1 MPAEVQIWKDVT
13 GILTIDPRMVPN
25 AKRVDV
31 LTFEEAAELST
42 FGAKVVHPAA
52 VMPAWNAN
60 VPMSVRSSLQ
70 PEVPGTR
77 IVTDISEVESN
88 TRRVAAMSSKHGIT
102 MIVIKSTRMLGQ
114 HGFLAQVF
122 RVFDKYEA
130 SVDVIATS
138 EVTVS
143 LTLDRG
149 FKSLDVPALCK
160 ELETIATVEEFD
172 NMAMLTLIAHKKSS
186 ASVLR
191 DSFETFASLGVTVEM
206 VSYGASKINITFVL
220 RDTSLNQCAMKLHEK
235 FFES

>member
-1 MPAEVQIWKDVT
+1 M
-13 GILTIDPRMVPN
+13 
-25 AKRVDV
+25 
-31 LTFEEAAELST
+31 

-60 VPMSVRSSLQ
+60 VPMSVRSALQ

-77 IVTDISEVESN
+77 IVTDIGDAESSN
-88 TRRVAAMSSKHGIT
+88 RRVAAM
-102 MIVIKSTRMLGQ
+102 STRMLGQ

-122 RVFDKYEA
+122 RSFDKYEA

-149 FKSLDVPALCK
+149 FKSLDVSALCK
-160 ELETIATVEEFD
+160 ELEAVATVELFD
-172 NMAMLTLIAHKKSS
+172 NMAMLTLIAHKSSS

-191 DSFETFASLGVTVEM
+191 DSFETFSSLGVVVEM

-220 RDTSLNQCAMKLHEK
+220 KDASLNQCAMKLHEK
-235 FFES
+235 FFEG